1 LKRQDGGASGVGD
14 GSKMTTQE
22 MFQIIALGEDSEH
35 QFKRTITNAESLA
48 AEMVAFSNG
57 LGGILFVGVEDNGTV
72 TGLSIEEVR
81 RINQLISNVSSQ
93 HIRPAINPIT
103 QNVAT
108 DNGIVLVITVSKG
121 VAKPYQDKDGVFWV
135 KSGSDKRKATAREEI
150 KRMFSGDESIHA
162 DEQAVSGTSITDL
175 DLGYFTRYFDENY
188 KIPLNKQSLPVR
200 TLLHNLKILKDDAL
214 SLTGALLFGKDMEHR
229 IPLATVKAVT
239 FVGNSMGDTQFI
251 DKREITGKM
260 IDIYREAIAF
270 FHNNLRLIQVE
281 EGFNTPGQLEIPLAA
296 LQEIVVNALIHRDF
310 FVPANIRLMIFRNR
324 IEITSPGHLPNT
336 LTTESIKYGIS
347 AKRNSLLSS
356 FAIHILPYNGI
367 GTGITRALEAY
378 PHITFE
384 DDRVGNQ
391 FKVTIER
398 PEIAV

>member
-1 LKRQDGGASGVGD
+1 MNTLELLQTIS
-14 GSKMTTQE
+14 
-22 MFQIIALGEDSEH
+22 LGEDSEH
-35 QFKRTITNAESLA
+35 QFKRTFTNTESLA

-57 LGGILFVGVEDNGTV
+57 NGGIIFVGVEDNGSV
-72 TGLSIEEVR
+72 CGVDFRDIQ
-81 RINQLISNVSSQ
+81 RINQLISNVASQ
-93 HIRPAINPIT
+93 NIRPAINPTT
-103 QNVAT
+103 QNIST
-108 DNGIVLVITVSKG
+108 DKGIVIAITIPKG
-121 VAKPYQDKDGVFWV
+121 NNKPYQDKDGVFWI

-150 KRMFSGDESIHA
+150 KRMFSGDESLHA
-162 DEQAVSGTSITDL
+162 DEQAVSGTSIDDL
-175 DLGYFTRYFDENY
+175 DLEYFIRYFDENY
-188 KIPLNKQSLPVR
+188 KIPLNKQSLPVK

-260 IDIYREAIAF
+260 IDIYREAIVF

-296 LQEIVVNALIHRDF
+296 LQELVVNALIHRDF
-310 FVPANIRLMIFRNR
+310 FVPASIRLMIFRNR

-378 PHITFE
+378 PHIFFE

-391 FKVTIER
+391 FKVTIAR
-398 PEIAV
+398 PEIS

>member
-1 LKRQDGGASGVGD
+1 MSDINLNDLQ
-14 GSKMTTQE
+14 QL
-22 MFQIIALGEDSEH
+22 IIIGEDSRR
-35 QFKRTITNAESLA
+35 QFKRDFTNADSLA
-48 AEMVAFSNG
+48 AEMVAFANG
-57 LGGILFVGVEDNGTV
+57 NGGTILIGINDNATIA
-72 TGLSIEEVR
+72 GLSVDDVR
-81 RINQLISNVSSQ
+81 RLNQLISNVASQ
-93 HIRPAINPIT
+93 NVRPAINPTT
-103 QNVAT
+103 QNIVT
-108 DNGIVLVITVSKG
+108 DKGTVIVLTIPNGTN
-121 VAKPYQDKDGVFWV
+121 KPYQDKDGVFWV
-135 KSGSDKRKATAREEI
+135 KSGADKRKATASEEI
-150 KRMFSGDESIHA
+150 KRMFTHNESLHA
-162 DEQAVSGTSITDL
+162 DEQAVFGTSIDDL
-175 DLGYFTRYFDENY
+175 DLEYFTRYFDENY
-188 KIPLNKQSLPVR
+188 KTPLNKQSLPIKN
-200 TLLHNLKILKDDAL
+200 LLHNLKILKDDTL

-270 FHNNLRLIQVE
+270 FHNNLRLVQVE

-296 LQEIVVNALIHRDF
+296 LQELVVNALIHRDF

-384 DDRVGNQ
+384 DDRIGNQ
-391 FKVTIER
+391 FKVTIAR
-398 PEIAV
+398 PEIGV